1 MMVSTAL
8 RLTISSIV
16 IKMGAKTV
24 FFTASVQSNQ
34 RALPMP
40 SHKTGGHS
48 FE

>member
-1 MMVSTAL
+1 MVSTAL

-34 RALPMP
+34 LVLPNAI
-40 SHKTGGHS
+40 SQDS
-48 FE
+48 WAFI